1 MGSNN
6 VNPARIPRTIRTV
19 VPYSYY
25 LNINTTSSGTVLYKN
40 FTSPD
45 PEISRINTFIQSQ
58 ENTTFNGTYML
69 AAEWNRLP
77 VPRFGGAAL
86 ISSHVKM
93 VIVYPN
99 ESDVMEPSN
108 VTMGVMRK
116 IAAAALCV
124 KMESVWGCSWFAM
137 VTMTAVIIVTK

>member
-1 MGSNN
+1 
-6 VNPARIPRTIRTV
+6 
-19 VPYSYY
+19 
-25 LNINTTSSGTVLYKN
+25 
-40 FTSPD
+40 
-45 PEISRINTFIQSQ
+45 
-58 ENTTFNGTYML
+58 
-69 AAEWNRLP
+69 
-77 VPRFGGAAL
+77 
-86 ISSHVKM
+86 M